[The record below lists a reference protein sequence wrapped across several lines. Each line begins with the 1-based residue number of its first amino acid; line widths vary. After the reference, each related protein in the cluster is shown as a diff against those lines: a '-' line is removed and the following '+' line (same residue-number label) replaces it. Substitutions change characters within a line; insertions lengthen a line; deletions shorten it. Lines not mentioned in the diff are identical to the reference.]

1 MQVTEADR
9 EFGHDIADV
18 IASLRGQG
26 GDPLSWVSDTI
37 SLKAP
42 PERCAGLM
50 TELRLILE
58 PVLEER
64 EEPDDDLRARCT
76 ETYVTWLAAL

>member
-9 EFGHDIADV
+9 EFGSGIADV

-26 GDPLSWVSDTI
+26 VDPLSWVSDTI

-42 PERCAGLM
+42 PERCAELV
-50 TELRLILE
+50 TELRQILE
-58 PVLEER
+58 PVLEES
-64 EEPDDDLRARCT
+64 EEPDDDLRTRCT
-76 ETYVTWLAAL
+76 ESYLTWLATL

>member
-9 EFGHDIADV
+9 EFGRAIADV

-42 PERCAGLM
+42 PERCAELM
-50 TELRLILE
+50 TELRQILE
-58 PVLEER
+58 PVLEEG
-64 EEPDDDLRARCT
+64 EEPDDDLRTRCA
-76 ETYVTWLAAL
+76 ESYVAWLGGR

>member
-9 EFGHDIADV
+9 EFGRDIADV

-42 PERCAGLM
+42 PERCAELVA
-50 TELRLILE
+50 ELREMLE
-58 PVLEER
+58 PVLR
-64 EEPDDDLRARCT
+64 ENADPDDDLRARCT
-76 ETYVTWLAAL
+76 ESYVTWLATL

>member
-9 EFGHDIADV
+9 EFGRDIADV

-26 GDPLSWVSDTI
+26 GDPLSWVSDTV

-42 PERCAGLM
+42 PERCAELV
-50 TELRLILE
+50 TELRQILE
-58 PVLEER
+58 PVLEES
-64 EEPDDDLRARCT
+64 EEPDDDLRTRCT
-76 ETYVTWLAAL
+76 ESYVTWLANL

>member
-9 EFGHDIADV
+9 EFGRDIADV

-26 GDPLSWVSDTI
+26 GDPLSWVSDTVA
-37 SLKAP
+37 LKAP
-42 PERCAGLM
+42 PERCAELM
-50 TELRLILE
+50 TELRQILE
-58 PVLEER
+58 PVLEEG

-76 ETYVTWLAAL
+76 ETYVTWLTTL

>member
-9 EFGHDIADV
+9 EFGRDIADV

-26 GDPLSWVSDTI
+26 VDPLSWVADTV

-42 PERCAGLM
+42 PERCQVLLM
-50 TELRLILE
+50 ELRGILNA
-58 PVLEER
+58 VLEDEMD
-64 EEPDDDLRARCT
+64 PDDDIRSRCT
-76 ETYVTWLAAL
+76 ECYLNWLAKR